1 MVFPMFF
8 TNRFQHN
15 NLPDTALPMKA
26 SINREITKKLLEFAD
41 LLEQQDANRFR
52 VGAYRRAAGTISGL
66 TTSVQDILEEKGF
79 DGLVALPN
87 IGEGIARA
95 VQEMISSG
103 RWSQLDRLR
112 GSLEPTRLF
121 ATVPGIGK
129 ALAERIHDNLSVDT
143 LEALEVAAYDG
154 RLQEVPGI
162 GLRRVQMLRA
172 ALAEM
177 LSRRLR
183 ARPIRPVEE
192 PSVELILGIDR
203 EYREKAESGRLNTIL
218 HSQKNEW
225 HFTALYSDTARA
237 HQLQR
242 THDWVVV
249 YFYDDDHREGQR
261 TVVTEARGPLSGKRV
276 VRGREM
282 ECRDYYMMEDSN
294 LSA

>member
-1 MVFPMFF
+1 
-8 TNRFQHN
+8 
-15 NLPDTALPMKA
+15 MKLR
-26 SINREITKKLLEFAD
+26 INKDIAKKLLEFAD
-41 LLEQQDANRFR
+41 LLEQQEANPFR
-52 VGAYRRAAGTISGL
+52 VGAYRRAADTISAL
-66 TTSVQDILEEKGF
+66 DTSVQDILEEKGF
-79 DGLVALPN
+79 DGLTALPN
-87 IGEGIARA
+87 IGEGIARS
-95 VQEMISSG
+95 VQEMLSSG

-129 ALAERIHDNLSVDT
+129 ALAERIHDSLSIDT

-162 GLRRVQMLRA
+162 GVRRVQMIRA

-183 ARPIRPVEE
+183 ARSIRPVEE
-192 PSVELILGIDR
+192 PSVELILGVDS
-203 EYREKAESGRLNTIL
+203 EYREKAESDRLTTIAPRRFNASGEAWLPIL
-218 HSQKNEW
+218 HSQRNEW
-225 HFTALYSDTARA
+225 HFTALYSNTARA
-237 HQLQR
+237 HELQR

-261 TVVTEARGPLSGKRV
+261 TVVTEVRGPLSGKRV

-282 ECRDYYMMEDSN
+282 ECRDYYMMEDLN
-294 LSA
+294 LSAQM

>member
-1 MVFPMFF
+1 
-8 TNRFQHN
+8 
-15 NLPDTALPMKA
+15 MKLR
-26 SINREITKKLLEFAD
+26 INKDIAKKLLEFAD
-41 LLEQQDANRFR
+41 LLEQQEANPFR
-52 VGAYRRAAGTISGL
+52 VGAYRRAADTISAL
-66 TTSVQDILEEKGF
+66 DTIVQDILEEKGF
-79 DGLVALPN
+79 DGLTALPN

-95 VQEMISSG
+95 VQEILSSG

-129 ALAERIHDNLSVDT
+129 ALAERIHDSLSIDT

-162 GLRRVQMLRA
+162 GVRRVQMIRA

-183 ARPIRPVEE
+183 ARSIRPVEE
-192 PSVELILGIDR
+192 PSVELILAVDS
-203 EYREKAESGRLNTIL
+203 EYREKAESDRLTTIAPRRFNPSGESWLPIL
-218 HSQKNEW
+218 HSQRNEW
-225 HFTALYSDTARA
+225 HFTALYSNTARA
-237 HQLQR
+237 HELQR

-261 TVVTEARGPLSGKRV
+261 TVVTEVRGPLSGKRV

-282 ECRDYYMMEDSN
+282 ECRDYYMMEDLN
-294 LSA
+294 LSAQM

>member
-1 MVFPMFF
+1 
-8 TNRFQHN
+8 
-15 NLPDTALPMKA
+15 MKLR
-26 SINREITKKLLEFAD
+26 INKDIAKKLLEFAD
-41 LLEQQDANRFR
+41 LLEQQEANPFR
-52 VGAYRRAAGTISGL
+52 VGAYRRAADTISAL
-66 TTSVQDILEEKGF
+66 DTSVQDILEENGF
-79 DGLVALPN
+79 DGLTALPN
-87 IGEGIARA
+87 IGEGIARS
-95 VQEMISSG
+95 VQEMLSSG

-129 ALAERIHDNLSVDT
+129 ALAERIHDSLSIDT

-162 GLRRVQMLRA
+162 GVRRVQMIRA

-183 ARPIRPVEE
+183 ARSIRPVEE
-192 PSVELILGIDR
+192 PSVELILAVDS
-203 EYREKAESGRLNTIL
+203 EYREKAESDRLTTIAPRRFNASGEAWLPIL
-218 HSQKNEW
+218 HSQRNEW
-225 HFTALYSDTARA
+225 HFTALYSNTARA
-237 HQLQR
+237 HELQR

-261 TVVTEARGPLSGKRV
+261 TVVTEVRGPLSGKRV

-282 ECRDYYMMEDSN
+282 ECRDYYMMEDLN
-294 LSA
+294 LSAQM

>member
-1 MVFPMFF
+1 MNP
-8 TNRFQHN
+8 
-15 NLPDTALPMKA
+15 
-26 SINREITKKLLEFAD
+26 SINKDIAKKLLEFAN
-41 LLEQQDANRFR
+41 LLEQQEANRFR
-52 VGAYRRAAGTISGL
+52 VGAYRRAADTISAL
-66 TTSVQDILEEKGF
+66 DTSVQDILEEKGLE
-79 DGLVALPN
+79 GLTALPN
-87 IGEGIARA
+87 IGEGIGRA
-95 VQEMISSG
+95 VQEMITSG

-129 ALAERIHDNLSVDT
+129 ALAERIHDSLSVDT

-162 GLRRVQMLRA
+162 GVGRVQMLRA

-183 ARPIRPVEE
+183 ARPIRSMEE
-192 PSVELILGIDR
+192 PSVDLILAVDR
-203 EYREKAESGRLNTIL
+203 EYREKASSGRLTTIAPRRFNPSGEAWLPIL
-218 HSQKNEW
+218 HSQRNEW
-225 HFTALYSDTARA
+225 HFTSLYSNTARA

-249 YFYDDDHREGQR
+249 YFYDDDHCEGQR

-282 ECRDYYMMEDSN
+282 ECRDYYMMEDPN
-294 LSA
+294 LSAQM

>member
-1 MVFPMFF
+1 
-8 TNRFQHN
+8 
-15 NLPDTALPMKA
+15 MKP
-26 SINREITKKLLEFAD
+26 SINQEIAKKLLEFAD
-41 LLEQQDANRFR
+41 LLEQQDANCFR
-52 VGAYRRAAGTISGL
+52 VGAYRRAADTISAL
-66 TTSVQDILEEKGF
+66 TTSVQDILEEKDL

-129 ALAERIHDNLSVDT
+129 ALAERIHDSLSVDT

-183 ARPIRPVEE
+183 AHPIRPMEE
-192 PSVELILGIDR
+192 PSVELMLAVDR
-203 EYREKAESGRLNTIL
+203 EYREKAESGRLTTIAPRRFNPSGEAWLPIL
-218 HSQKNEW
+218 HSQQNEW
-225 HFTALYSDTARA
+225 HFTAIYSNTARA

-242 THDWVVV
+242 TRDWVVI
-249 YFYDDDHREGQR
+249 YFYDDHHREGQR
-261 TVVTEARGPLSGKRV
+261 TVVTEARGPLIGKRV
-276 VRGREM
+276 VRGREAD
-282 ECRDYYMMEDSN
+282 CRDYYMREGPN
-294 LSA
+294 FSAQM